1 MIGEPFTLFGHTIR
15 VSLSAG
21 SSIYPEH
28 GSTLHELKVKADM
41 AMYHV
46 KQAGRNGWAIYHP
59 EMEAIADTPPTF
71 LQELSQALERNQ
83 FELWYQPKYTAGDHS
98 LTGFE
103 ALLRWHH
110 PERGMLLPA
119 EFLSALEDTGLIIP
133 VGKWVIQ
140 QACLQLH
147 QWKLQEIQNGRS
159 PLTSHPPSLNSMIL
173 LMLFVTPWRSINC
186 HLLASRWNSLKA
198 PPLKI

>member
-59 EMEAIADTPPTF
+59 GNG
-71 LQELSQALERNQ
+71 SYRG
-83 FELWYQPKYTAGDHS
+83 YTADIFTRIVAKRLNATS
-98 LTGFE
+98 LSYGIS
-103 ALLRWHH
+103 LNI
-110 PERGMLLPA
+110 P
-119 EFLSALEDTGLIIP
+119 LEIIP
-133 VGKWVIQ
+133 D
-140 QACLQLH
+140 
-147 QWKLQEIQNGRS
+147 R
-159 PLTSHPPSLNSMIL
+159 
-173 LMLFVTPWRSINC
+173 F
-186 HLLASRWNSLKA
+186 
-198 PPLKI
+198 

>member
-71 LQELSQALERNQ
+71 YKNCRKHLNATSLSYGISLNIPLE
-83 FELWYQPKYTAGDHS
+83 
-98 LTGFE
+98 
-103 ALLRWHH
+103 
-110 PERGMLLPA
+110 
-119 EFLSALEDTGLIIP
+119 IIP
-133 VGKWVIQ
+133 
-140 QACLQLH
+140 
-147 QWKLQEIQNGRS
+147 
-159 PLTSHPPSLNSMIL
+159 
-173 LMLFVTPWRSINC
+173 
-186 HLLASRWNSLKA
+186 
-198 PPLKI
+198 